1 MDPASDS
8 HTRASSVIAGIA
20 AIFCALV
27 ALQLFDRL
35 GDERT
40 LRAANEAGA
49 NGQLDRAT
57 RLAAQLTDGTTAADA
72 WMVRAGVAV
81 SEGRLGSAA
90 RALRRSLELRPNDW
104 RARRDLATVL
114 AMQGALRAAFVE
126 FSRAGELNPG
136 MPPLGGF
143 GAP

>member
-1 MDPASDS
+1 MSSPSDS
-8 HTRASSVIAGIA
+8 RARASSVIAGIA

-35 GDERT
+35 EDERT
-40 LRAANEAGA
+40 LRAANEAGSS
-49 NGQLDRAT
+49 GQLGRAK
-57 RLAAQLTDGTTAADA
+57 RLASQLTDGTTAADA
-72 WMVRAGVAV
+72 WMIRASVAV
-81 SEGRLGSAA
+81 IEGRPASAA

-104 RARRDLATVL
+104 RARRDLAAVL
-114 AMQGALRAAFVE
+114 AIQGASRAAFVE
-126 FSRAGELNPG
+126 FARAGELNPG